1 MRFPSFF
8 IAGSLLLSGFCL
20 QSRASTP
27 EPAPNLPEPQMS
39 GSLALP
45 VWAEG
50 EAREGFDIRIWPE
63 DVIVWLEWDNL
74 KDLIADPNTP
84 EEEKQA
90 LRQILVHQ
98 KAWRAPRFS
107 ERGS

>member
-1 MRFPSFF
+1 MPGSPFF
-8 IAGSLLLSGFCL
+8 IAGSLLLGAFCL
-20 QSRASTP
+20 QNRASTS
-27 EPAPNLPEPQMS
+27 EADPNLFKPQMS

-45 VWAEG
+45 IWAEG

-63 DVIVWLEWDNL
+63 GVFVWLEWENL
-74 KDLIADPNTP
+74 KDLIADPNIP

-107 ERGS
+107 GNGS